1 VTVRF
6 ADISEIGYHICFNLD
21 TLKIDSFFL
30 TILQQLYAT
39 EVGNFWEIRPLT
51 DEMIAYASGDVTALI
66 PEVYETQK
74 E

>member
-1 VTVRF
+1 
-6 ADISEIGYHICFNLD
+6 
-21 TLKIDSFFL
+21 LKIDSFFL